1 MSRRADGDHGSAE
14 EVLTGAIR
22 REDRRGQADFLAL
35 ALAAAVE
42 AAVERGD
49 TQVADDHNARLQA
62 LDDDAGAAGIAVT
75 MARLHA
81 QAITHGDVLAATTA
95 RHHAVRHGLVAD
107 AGRAL
112 GVIGALRGDAGLL
125 DEAYR
130 ELGAVGA
137 LRRQRAV
144 ARELRRTGRR
154 VPHSTASREQFSP
167 VEGELVSLVTDGLT
181 NRQVAD
187 RMGLSAKTVEVYL
200 SRIYR
205 KAGLRSR
212 VELAVAVRD
221 GRLGTPAER

>member
-1 MSRRADGDHGSAE
+1 MQTAGD
-14 EVLTGAIR
+14 R
-22 REDRRGQADFLAL
+22 
-35 ALAAAVE
+35 
-42 AAVERGD
+42 
-49 TQVADDHNARLQA
+49 NARLQA
-62 LDDDAGAAGIAVT
+62 LDDDARVAGVAVT

-81 QAITHGDVLAATTA
+81 QAITHGDLIAATAA
-95 RHHAVRHGLVAD
+95 RDHAVRHGLVAD

-112 GVIGALRGDAGLL
+112 GVIGARRGDAGML

-137 LRRQRAV
+137 VRRQRAV
-144 ARELRRTGRR
+144 ARELRRTGHR
-154 VPHSTASREQFSP
+154 VPHSTAGGERFSP

-221 GRLGTPAER
+221 GRLGALAER